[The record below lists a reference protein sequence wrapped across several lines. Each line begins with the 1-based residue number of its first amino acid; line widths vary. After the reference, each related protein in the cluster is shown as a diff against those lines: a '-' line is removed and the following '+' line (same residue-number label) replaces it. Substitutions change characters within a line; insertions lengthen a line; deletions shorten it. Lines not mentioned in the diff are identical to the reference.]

1 MDGGLEGAFAVVLFI
16 LLVMFIA
23 GMAAAIASV
32 VLVIK
37 KKKPVIAIILSVIS
51 FPLIAVPL
59 FFTVGLFLAVP
70 LLLVFIAIV
79 TVLSVRLIKAD
90 SGERN

>member
-1 MDGGLEGAFAVVLFI
+1 MDGGLEGTVAVVLFI